1 MDSMHVKKPNR
12 PPTRRNL
19 LLGGLGL
26 AAAGRAAWASGP
38 KLRRIAMRFAGTV
51 RAPEFP
57 TGLDWI
63 NTSAPLTLPM
73 LRGKVVLL
81 DFWTYC

>member
-1 MDSMHVKKPNR
+1 MSCEDTKR
-12 PPTRRNL
+12 PPTRRNVL
-19 LLGGLGL
+19 IGGLGL
-26 AAAGRAAWASGP
+26 AAAGAAAWATGP

-57 TGLDWI
+57 TGLDWL
-63 NTSAPLTLPM
+63 NTSTPLTLPM